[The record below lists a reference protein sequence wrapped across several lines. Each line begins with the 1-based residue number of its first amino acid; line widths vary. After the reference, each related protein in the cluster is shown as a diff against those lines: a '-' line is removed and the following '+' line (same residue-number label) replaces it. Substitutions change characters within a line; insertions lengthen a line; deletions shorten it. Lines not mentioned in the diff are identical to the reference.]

1 MGALQTN
8 VEYLTDRIINNS
20 ATPNNS
26 NNTSNANYAALGSDQ
41 HLVASS
47 SNDFDVVDPQI
58 ESAIDHNEGTMIRR
72 LIDKLSRDPLII
84 ASFHNSINDL
94 EVL

>member
-20 ATPNNS
+20 APNSN

-41 HLVASS
+41 HLVANS

-58 ESAIDHNEGTMIRR
+58 KSAIDQNEGTTIHR
-72 LIDKLSRDPLII
+72 LIDILSRDRII
-84 ASFHNSINDL
+84 VSFNNIILSMIL
-94 EVL
+94 RI